1 MQMRDEEKLVAIY
14 ERLKVLREG
23 GAKMKD
29 LARAVGLAPS
39 VLSVLYTTVLPVFSA
54 QLSRMGLDAALDAAL
69 REVNNLSRKRLM
81 EQLDSL
87 YAGLNTYANYGICTR
102 DIHPFLRFLDGEA
115 RLSVTKAAAFEG
127 VYMSYSCSSSVRA
140 LKAEPYYIRQEKDS
154 RTLIVGRKSVHDS
167 IREGIGIIQEQQ
179 CLYLFFNAFKE
190 PSLSLVSVY
199 LQLPFLEEVDL
210 LKGLYLVLDYN
221 KNPIARRIV
230 FVKQS
235 EEYEP
240 ELFVRMPARLI
251 MKGEFS
257 EEEQQIYNY
266 VCGRAD
272 LLKMCTLPSPK
283 LDLRD
288 LEAEKKLLDSESM
301 FNGEP

>member
-54 QLSRMGLDAALDAAL
+54 QLSRMGFDAALDAAL

-240 ELFVRMPARLI
+240 EL
-251 MKGEFS
+251 
-257 EEEQQIYNY
+257 
-266 VCGRAD
+266 
-272 LLKMCTLPSPK
+272 LPECPP
-283 LDLRD
+283 
-288 LEAEKKLLDSESM
+288 
-301 FNGEP
+301 G